1 MTISVNSFKLDQSR
15 YPSPSLD
22 TLLLSDCLFKAFKDF
37 NTETLTLH
45 SSLKTCCRLPPPEHM
60 PTKRSPRVR
69 LSSKT
74 TWQEQASSSSDNLYN
89 TVVVSA
95 RLRALSFTIPG
106 PNSQSTLQTNFL
118 ELSLRQHHCLLV
130 TQPLPGSC
138 LSPHSLSTSSDTQ
151 PPESCPTLSPNFS
164 GRRRRYLFSM
174 AKSSLVANSSLP
186 QLSS

>member
-1 MTISVNSFKLDQSR
+1 M
-15 YPSPSLD
+15 
-22 TLLLSDCLFKAFKDF
+22 
-37 NTETLTLH
+37 LTLR
-45 SSLKTCCRLPPPEHM
+45 SSLKTCCLLPPPEHM
-60 PTKRSPRVR
+60 PAKWSPRVR

-118 ELSLRQHHCLLV
+118 ELSLRRHHCLLV

-138 LSPHSLSTSSDTQ
+138 LSPRPLSSSSDAQ
-151 PPESCPTLSPNFS
+151 PPERCPTLPPNFS
-164 GRRRRYLFSM
+164 GRRYLFSM
-174 AKSSLVANSSLP
+174 AKSSSYHPISLP
-186 QLSS
+186 TLQRIHYSKDPLPGLSSQQLSLPCIQKLDPNSKSLEGQLSHRV